1 RVILEDGSTGLLSNN
16 QFVQNSWVECLE
28 STMQF
33 TNNIVTDCMDNAITF
48 DNYTDD
54 SFIYNNIFLR
64 NIAVCYVLPDQ
75 ENPTINA
82 SYNCFDDTLVYHTRN
97 CTFVEEDN
105 IVGISPL
112 FENEVDFRLR
122 EESPCINAG
131 HPNEAYH
138 DVDGSRNDMGIYG
151 GPYGEEYVYPGTLNS
166 ISELNIPQEFL
177 VESPYPNPFNSMIQ
191 LRFAVPTQGEV
202 AISIRNLLG
211 RTVFSS
217 EKIYSVGWETLLL
230 ENSTNW
236 ASGIYF
242 IRLSYLNTHYTQKAV
257 LLR

>member
-54 SFIYNNIFLR
+54 SFIHNNIFLR

-112 FENEVDFRLR
+112 FEDEIDFRLR

-131 HPNEAYH
+131 HPDEAYN

-151 GPYGEEYVYPGTLNS
+151 GQFGEEYVYPPGLS
-166 ISELNIPQEFL
+166 IRPEDVELPQAYSL
-177 VESPYPNPFNSMIQ
+177 GALYPNPFNSTQTID
-191 LRFAVPTQGEV
+191 FAVPRASDVRFEV
-202 AISIRNLLG
+202 FNLNGQLVFERGGRYPAGYHSFSWDGKNLATGLYVVQATLG
-211 RTVFSS
+211 KQRFVQ
-217 EKIYSVGWETLLL
+217 KALLL
-230 ENSTNW
+230 
-236 ASGIYF
+236 
-242 IRLSYLNTHYTQKAV
+242 K
-257 LLR
+257 